1 MLPWLLDA
9 RPGCL
14 LPVVDSQT
22 TKRSNDYE
30 RQLHVRT
37 ENPRPMLTED
47 TTFAGVKS
55 WFL

>member
-9 RPGCL
+9 RPGRL

-37 ENPRPMLTED
+37 GIPRPMLTED
-47 TTFAGVKS
+47 KTFAGVKS

>member
-9 RPGCL
+9 RPGRL

-47 TTFAGVKS
+47 KTFAGVKI